1 MAFFDV
7 NAAINAGYSYSDI
20 ANFLGQKK
28 SFDVDAARKSG
39 YNDLEIIGFLAGK
52 PAAPPPPPPPPTTI
66 GGQVKEFVRGVPAGF
81 VGTIGT
87 ALEGLESI
95 LPESW
100 EKPAVEKTRSI
111 VQSLTPRVAPGYED
125 SIARKLGEALGS
137 VGSFAI
143 PGAAATKLAG
153 TALAG
158 VGTAGVL
165 GSAAGAGEARQRA
178 ELEGATPEEKATAT
192 RLGAVVG
199 LSELAPARRL
209 LRFLDEAPGV
219 KEGIAKRLI
228 ELAKTG
234 GIEAAQEGAQ
244 QISQNLIAQKVYNP
258 EQELLTGAGEEA
270 AYGGAAGVMADVLMN
285 MVFGKRAGP
294 AVKPS
299 TAPAAQPAAPTETE
313 VPQGVAAILD
323 RPMPTTSFDAHFD
336 YAMLKE
342 MSKSYDTPEVQQ
354 RLAELKTLKQELFKD
369 EKARGKTD
377 PEKVRQQ
384 LAEVGIDVGET
395 AGISRQEPYEVFG
408 APVPVQGEF
417 RETMGDIEGPTS
429 FRPPVEP
436 APVRAEEPVEGIAP
450 TSPEYNQYRQSL
462 LLAEKIKDLRSQRRD
477 AVTKEEKDA
486 INKQLKQYE
495 AAYSQSR
502 ELAKG
507 AEFGPPSESQQLP
520 LAPRPAPETLLN
532 EEALAGL
539 GLPKQSGYYRQL
551 LGKDVAKE
559 QDAAAVRAVV
569 EKAQGNPNV
578 GKGTRDALTALESK
592 LFGTPETTQ
601 QGLDFTET
609 EEEPVVV
616 EPKVRKKKAAKAATE
631 EQEVEVPETT
641 EKLTPESAFDPN
653 KEVFVGAFSKG
664 AGRWPR
670 TMRDVTLLARKTVG
684 LDENASS
691 EELWNAFRE
700 LKNQAKIEKLIK
712 RKFGQSFDFYV
723 SAARPKEI
731 RPVSESS
738 GIARVL
744 SPFDV
749 MARQV
754 AEEVS
759 TQDPETLSDN
769 AANFI
774 VKQAGRRQANGML
787 SGTQQRI
794 NEGWTAYLDATN
806 SSIKDA
812 IRRMAADIYFKLELE
827 DGIPEGTGKKEATFL
842 KKTLTA
848 NGKKLLDKYTA
859 QFEEQDRKAK
869 GFTRAFTERQ
879 KVKQAEEEENLS
891 FEEAERLDRGEEL
904 QKQKATE
911 AEKAKPARKEREANL
926 QPKKPAEPAS
936 PNKEG
941 FKVPETAPDWV
952 QPALDNYNARLVYLD
967 NDLALIETFAKNGES
982 SFSMVKKGLGWSQV
996 DVSALPKKSDFDF
1009 ADIGK
1014 MLEAK
1019 ALVLKEQEKELKN
1032 NPDGVFK
1039 NSNLVFG
1046 KDISENIQNI
1056 AKDWVKQLGLTDARI
1071 VFTSKESG
1079 LEIANTQYGR
1089 FRKIGYASLENAA
1102 TYGYMMP
1109 LGGKDYAI
1117 TIPVKGST
1125 LKQLEVLAH
1134 ELGHITERLAYANA
1148 PKEVKEAIQKEFEK
1162 WALENKGKLA
1172 REFVDSMRSY
1182 RSARQMRVDPDL
1194 LAKNMYKFNSY
1205 WSSFSEWYADQV
1217 ARWAT
1222 TQEKPLSVVSKF
1234 FKRLADKLK
1243 SFFVGER
1250 EQFLPNKTVS
1260 QWLNTLSENTPDI
1273 GRHDVGGVDGSE
1285 AQNPIEEA
1293 DSFISAMGL
1302 SPTAGKADPSL
1313 LSKLGSFLTDPQ
1325 YRQKGIDWF
1334 RAKVVYKGAGVE
1346 RKAQDVFNNAVADS
1360 LGNIRPDFLGL
1371 QAEHSDNIAGQ
1382 AMLKGG
1388 MSIDKATG
1396 LWEAVNKDASLTKVF
1411 EIINGLGQKIGDKDK
1426 AFQIAHGAFLM
1437 RRANILKA
1445 KDIIPVHFTQDQIN
1459 AGLKAFNTYPELNE
1473 AFNTFTEF
1481 KNNMI
1486 DAMVEGGRL
1495 SKEQAQGWKDAVDY
1509 VPWNRIKEYE
1519 DEIYTSPQAYFRGL
1533 TNLRSM
1539 KQLKGGA
1546 DEINNVFDNIVGLSF
1561 WMANNA
1567 TRNYAA
1573 VKYTDLLVKLGDARR
1588 VYQGQSGLNK
1598 ANLVNIYRNGELETY
1613 ELESAIDAM
1622 AFRGTESISVP
1633 VLGAFANF
1641 LRKTTTSMPT
1651 FALSQLAQDSY
1662 RAILYSGLQRP
1673 FGAPA
1678 AILSNFAKELKG
1690 DELTDK
1696 LASYGIIG
1704 AYDLVPGQAREQ
1716 IEKKL
1721 GLVQQSAF
1729 KKGWDALEK
1738 FSLASDAAQ
1747 RRAIYEKTIQ
1757 ETGNQQ
1763 LAVTRAM
1770 EIINFKRQGASKT
1783 VGILR
1788 QIVPFFNA
1796 YLQGMDVLYRTLA
1809 GRGLAGK
1816 ERAEAVNLFWKT
1828 GLKLAALSTIYAA
1841 LVSGDDEYEKLRGYE
1856 KDRNFVFPGTGIKI
1870 PVAQE
1875 VGFMFKVLPERTYHY
1890 IMSQGTASPDDAT
1903 KMMKGTRDAF
1913 IDAFTGPNLQPQFV
1927 KPLLEVTTNYSFFTQ
1942 SPIVGRGQENKTS
1955 YTQFTANTSELAKI
1969 IGKLGNLVVDGGFSP
1984 MKIDYLMRA
1993 YTGIAGGTVL
2003 AISDE
2008 AIAGSERPP
2017 KNWYELPQIRTFA
2030 YDQIGGGLKE
2040 DFYDFRDRVTQV
2052 NNTVNDLRKHGKA
2065 EELAEYLTP
2074 ERLELYKYKGY
2085 VYQIEQIQESLRAY
2099 KKFIQNDKKLSD
2111 EVKLQ
2116 KINELDERENRLL
2129 ENIRRTRVKAGL

>member
-1 MAFFDV
+1 
-7 NAAINAGYSYSDI
+7 
-20 ANFLGQKK
+20 
-28 SFDVDAARKSG
+28 
-39 YNDLEIIGFLAGK
+39 
-52 PAAPPPPPPPPTTI
+52 
-66 GGQVKEFVRGVPAGF
+66 
-81 VGTIGT
+81 
-87 ALEGLESI
+87 
-95 LPESW
+95 
-100 EKPAVEKTRSI
+100 
-111 VQSLTPRVAPGYED
+111 
-125 SIARKLGEALGS
+125 
-137 VGSFAI
+137 
-143 PGAAATKLAG
+143 
-153 TALAG
+153 
-158 VGTAGVL
+158 
-165 GSAAGAGEARQRA
+165 
-178 ELEGATPEEKATAT
+178 
-192 RLGAVVG
+192 
-199 LSELAPARRL
+199 L
-209 LRFLDEAPGV
+209 LRFLDEVPGV

-616 EPKVRKKKAAKAATE
+616 EPKVRKKKAAKVATE

-731 RPVSESS
+731 RPVSEPS

-794 NEGWTAYLDATN
+794 NEGWTAYLDTTN

-911 AEKAKPARKEREANL
+911 AEKAKPARKERGQSP
-926 QPKKPAEPAS
+926 QPKQPGIEVKD
-936 PNKEG
+936 
-941 FKVPETAPDWV
+941 VPEWLQYSVESTGGRV
-952 QPALDNYNARLVYLD
+952 VYLKD
-967 NDLALIETFAKNGES
+967 NIALIEGY
-982 SFSMVKKGLGWSQV
+982 
-996 DVSALPKKSDFDF
+996 SALSGDPVYSAAKQDNTGASRTRVDISAFTGKDLFTAEELSDLLSARAEIIKKT
-1009 ADIGK
+1009 
-1014 MLEAK
+1014 EA
-1019 ALVLKEQEKELKN
+1019 ALKK
-1032 NPDGVFK
+1032 NPDGPFAK
-1039 NSNLVFG
+1039 GNLIFG
-1046 KDISENIQNI
+1046 EDIAPEFQEI
-1056 AKDWVKQLGLTDARI
+1056 AKGWVQQLGLSDARI
-1071 VFTSKESG
+1071 IFVTKDSAKTISQS
-1079 LEIANTQYGR
+1079 QYGR
-1089 FRKIGYASLENAA
+1089 FRRIGKSALSGEEVK
-1102 TYGYMMP
+1102 GYMQP
-1109 LGGKDYAI
+1109 LGGKDYAV
-1117 TIPVKGST
+1117 TIPSGGAKLDV
-1125 LKQLEVLAH
+1125 LEKLAH

-1148 PKEVKEAIQKEFEK
+1148 PEAVKEQIRKEFED
-1162 WALENKGKLA
+1162 WAKAN
-1172 REFVDSMRSY
+1172 RSGMMKDY
-1182 RSARQMRVDPDL
+1182 VASLRSFRSAKRASVPEGMTTSEVRNFD
-1194 LAKNMYKFNSY
+1194 AY
-1205 WSSFSEWYADQV
+1205 WGSFSEWFADQT

-1250 EQFLPNKTVS
+1250 EKFLPNKTVS
-1260 QWLNTLSENTPDI
+1260 QWLNSLSENIPNI
-1273 GRHDVGGVDGSE
+1273 GREDVGTLDGQ
-1285 AQNPIEEA
+1285 AIKDPIEEA
-1293 DSFISAMGL
+1293 DSFISAMDL

-1325 YRQKGIDWF
+1325 YRQRGIDWF

-1445 KDIIPVHFTQDQIN
+1445 KDIIPVHFTQTQIN
-1459 AGLKAFNTYPELNE
+1459 AGLKAFEAYPELNE

-1573 VKYTDLLVKLGDARR
+1573 IKYTDLLVKLGDARR

-1613 ELESAIDAM
+1613 EVESAIDAM

-1651 FALSQLAQDSY
+1651 FALSQLVQDSY

-2052 NNTVNDLRKHGKA
+2052 NNTVNDLRKQGKA